1 MRRCMDAAPVPIRVL
16 IADDYVAL
24 HRALTRLLQPVCN
37 VVGSVTD
44 ATHLVA
50 ETMRLQPDVVVLD
63 LRMVGVDGLDV
74 CDRLRSASPGVKIVL
89 YSAAEDPDLREQALA
104 VGAADFISKSRVTDD
119 LLPAIQRA
127 VRTERPASC

>member
-1 MRRCMDAAPVPIRVL
+1 MDVEPVPIRVL

-44 ATHLVA
+44 VTHLVA
-50 ETMRLQPDVVVLD
+50 ETSRLQPDVVILD
-63 LRMVGVDGLDV
+63 MRMVGVDGLDV
-74 CDRLRSASPGVKIVL
+74 CGRLRDAAPGVQIVV
-89 YSAAEDPDLREQALA
+89 YSAAEDPDLRAYALA
-104 VGAADFISKSRVTDD
+104 AGAADFIPKTRVTDE

-127 VRTERPASC
+127 VMRERPASC

>member
-1 MRRCMDAAPVPIRVL
+1 MDAEPVPIRVL

-24 HRALTRLLQPVCN
+24 HRAITRLLQPACD

-44 ATHLVA
+44 VTHLVA
-50 ETMRLQPDVVVLD
+50 ETVRLQPDVVVLD

-74 CDRLRSASPGVKIVL
+74 CGQLRNASPGVQILL
-89 YSAAEDPDLREQALA
+89 YSAAEGPDLRGYALA
-104 VGAADFISKSRVTDD
+104 AGAADFIVKTRVTEE

-127 VRTERPASC
+127 VRSERPASCK